1 MKKSISP
8 FKILLFLIFL
18 AFLFTSGCFAA
29 DTSDNKNKI
38 SAAMQGVLFPHGMD
52 SITPK
57 NIMQGRFGDCQ
68 AIAAISSLAGIRS
81 GGEII
86 MSYFSNENEQ
96 HVTVTLPGSSQP
108 FDVTIADIEN
118 NKSYARTLDG
128 GLWLAVLEKAIALY
142 NRAFY
147 YGRKFTYYNADDEFA
162 HIIHGTILDDSYYLK
177 GISGRLVMKLLTN
190 SDAYKIPISELSLND
205 LHRKLTTYTACSKI
219 VTASTSCAMNDDG
232 GEITEALPSC
242 HAYSILWYDPDEK
255 LVTLRNPHGES
266 GMLDTRTGQPLD
278 KFDDG
283 VFSLSLGKFKEDFNT
298 ISFLTSGE
306 PAELVVRNSVDQL
319 SGSGWSDQLPGWS
332 GLSDRSLAGLVCSD
346 RMTGTH
352 SSWMD

>member
-1 MKKSISP
+1 MKKLIPP
-8 FKILLFLIFL
+8 FKNLFFLIFL
-18 AFLFTSGCFAA
+18 VFLFSAGCFAA
-29 DTSDNKNKI
+29 DTSGNKNRM
-38 SAAMQGVLFPHGMD
+38 STAMQGVLFPHGMD

-57 NIMQGRFGDCQ
+57 NVIQGRFGDCQ

-190 SDAYKIPISELSLND
+190 SDAYRTPISKLSLNNLD
-205 LHRKLTTYTACSKI
+205 KKLTIYTAYRKI
-219 VTASTSCAMNDDG
+219 VTASIPCKDDG
-232 GEITEALPSC
+232 RDITEVFPSC
-242 HAYSILWYDPDEK
+242 HAYSILWYDPGEK
-255 LVTLRNPHGES
+255 LVTLRNPYGKRRV
-266 GMLDTRTGQPLD
+266 LDIRIGRS
-278 KFDDG
+278 FSNG
-283 VFSLSLGKFKEDFNT
+283 VFSLSLEKFKEYFGAIDFSKPGT
-298 ISFLTSGE
+298 
-306 PAELVVRNSVDQL
+306 ADELVVRNSVNPL
-319 SGSGWSDQLPGWS
+319 SGWSGWSGWSDC
-332 GLSDRSLAGLVCSD
+332 GLADMICSD
-346 RMTGTH
+346 KMTGIN
-352 SSWMD
+352 SLWMD